1 MADTEIDNNDA
12 TSEESSEIALVEKPV
27 EEEEGEE
34 EEDGEEEE
42 EEEEY
47 TETNLALGLTSE
59 EVEELAL
66 RWGKNDVVVEE
77 DPWWVKLGS
86 KYLGSVPLIMLL
98 VALLSASIVTQW

>member
-34 EEDGEEEE
+34 EEDGEEE

>member
-12 TSEESSEIALVEKPV
+12 ASEESSEIALVEKPT
-27 EEEEGEE
+27 EGEE
-34 EEDGEEEE
+34 EGEEEE

-77 DPWWVKLGS
+77 DPWWLKLGS

-98 VALLSASIVTQW
+98 VALLSASIVNQW